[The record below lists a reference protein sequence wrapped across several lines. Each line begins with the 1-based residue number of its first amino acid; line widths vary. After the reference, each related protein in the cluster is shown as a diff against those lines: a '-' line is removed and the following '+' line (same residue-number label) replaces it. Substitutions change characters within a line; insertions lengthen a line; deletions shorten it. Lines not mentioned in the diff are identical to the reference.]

1 MRWCRPNVLR
11 AATTIVLLAA
21 LAPPAAAQIRGARRQ
36 PEPAVA
42 PTVTDPL
49 GRDTPRGTIAGF
61 TSAVHREDWVTAA
74 RYMQLTDA
82 QRPSAAALA
91 RDLQAL
97 LDRYYTEAVTSL
109 SALPTGATDD
119 GLPLDHERI
128 RLTLA
133 QGPVDILLVRVADP
147 QAGRIWLI
155 SSGSLA
161 TVPYLRPLLQ
171 GTWME
176 RLVPE
181 WLQRRSFLGVPLAQW
196 TLWAASIVVP
206 LLLLSLTAGLLVRA
220 ARLVVTSAAGRA
232 VLDVWYGGLRRPL
245 IVTLTLGIHAVLTR
259 WLGFS
264 LQFRIVYARLQL
276 GVLVFAL
283 AWLVWR
289 LLTLSFAQIR
299 LVALRRGQAGT
310 RSLMMLGER
319 VIKVVVV
326 MATIFALLTIAGVD
340 TTTALAGV
348 GIGGVAVAFGAQK
361 SVENLLGGVFLLT
374 DRALA
379 VGDLCRISGRLGRV
393 EDITLRSVRL
403 RTLEQTL
410 LSIPAGVLS
419 QESVENFVTRDKI
432 LIQTTLH
439 LRYGTTAA
447 QLQSVLEGIRA
458 LLAEHPQVES
468 KTARIR
474 LVDFG
479 ASAFE
484 LELFAYVPTADLP
497 TFLAV
502 REELLLEAA
511 AIVEASGTAFARPGE
526 CLYVEDAGA
535 EDGHATRSTSA
546 PPRRVPR

>member
-1 MRWCRPNVLR
+1 
-11 AATTIVLLAA
+11 
-21 LAPPAAAQIRGARRQ
+21 
-36 PEPAVA
+36 
-42 PTVTDPL
+42 
-49 GRDTPRGTIAGF
+49 
-61 TSAVHREDWVTAA
+61 
-74 RYMQLTDA
+74 
-82 QRPSAAALA
+82 
-91 RDLQAL
+91 
-97 LDRYYTEAVTSL
+97 
-109 SALPTGATDD
+109 
-119 GLPLDHERI
+119 
-128 RLTLA
+128 
-133 QGPVDILLVRVADP
+133 
-147 QAGRIWLI
+147 
-155 SSGSLA
+155 
-161 TVPYLRPLLQ
+161 
-171 GTWME
+171 
-176 RLVPE
+176 
-181 WLQRRSFLGVPLAQW
+181 
-196 TLWAASIVVP
+196 
-206 LLLLSLTAGLLVRA
+206 
-220 ARLVVTSAAGRA
+220 VTSAAGRA

-502 REELLLEAA
+502 REELLLQAA
-511 AIVEASGTAFARPGE
+511 AIVESSGTAFARPGE